1 VLGKENRPQ
10 LKTIEWVDGTVRLI
24 DQTRLPL
31 EEVFVKCVDYQCIA
45 EAIKAMKIR
54 GAPAIGV
61 AAAFGLALAARRSN
75 ARSSSELLE
84 DVRRARLVLAETRPT
99 AANLFWALD
108 RVVKKAEEN
117 KQAGMDQLKDIIVQE
132 AIGIADEDRQTN
144 QQMGAVGQELIS
156 DGDNILTHC
165 NTGALAASEY
175 GTALGVVRAAWD
187 RGKKVRVYACE
198 TRPLLQG
205 ARLTAW
211 ELQKLGIPAVLIID
225 GAAGYFMSRGE
236 IDKVLVGADCV
247 TSNGDTANKIGTYCL
262 AVLARE
268 NKIPFYV
275 VSPVSTIDLNLKSG
289 EEIIIEDRPGE
300 EVTRLMCCLIAPE
313 GFEVANPSFD
323 VTPAGLITAIV
334 TEKGIAYPPY
344 TTSLKTLLAKG

>member
-1 VLGKENRPQ
+1 MI
-10 LKTIEWVDGTVRLI
+10 KTIEWTDGTVRLI

-31 EEVFVKCVDYQCIA
+31 EEVFVDCADYQCIA
-45 EAIKAMKIR
+45 EAIKTMKIR

-61 AAAFGLALAARRSN
+61 AAAFGLALAAYSSG
-75 ARSSSELLE
+75 AGSSSEVLE
-84 DVRRARLVLAETRPT
+84 DVKKARSVLAETRPT

-108 RVVKKAEEN
+108 RVVKRADENVGADVDKLRNIVIEEAIRIAEE
-117 KQAGMDQLKDIIVQE
+117 
-132 AIGIADEDRQTN
+132 DRETN
-144 QQMGAVGQELIS
+144 ERMGAIGQELIS

-187 RGKKVRVYACE
+187 RGTKIRVYACE

-211 ELQKLGIPAVLIID
+211 ELKKLGIPAVLIVD
-225 GAAGYFMSRGE
+225 GAAGYFMSQGK
-236 IDKVLVGADCV
+236 IDKVFVGADCV
-247 TSNGDTANKIGTYCL
+247 TSNGDTANKIGTYSL

-268 NKIPFYV
+268 NNIPFYV
-275 VSPVSTIDLNLKSG
+275 VSPVSTIDINLKSG
-289 EEIIIEDRPGE
+289 QEIIIEDRPDE
-300 EVTRLMCCLIAPE
+300 EVTRIMDCRIAPE

-344 TTSLKTLLAKG
+344 TSSLKALMEKA